1 MLFLKFL
8 VTVIS
13 WSKTAP
19 ATFGQARVLPFAMLP
34 PFPIASQTQST
45 SFISIPSVF
54 DLIEGQRRGQTN
66 EILHK
71 FFLPYGKPNI
81 YLVFILSQC
90 Q

>member
-8 VTVIS
+8 VTVIT

-19 ATFGQARVLPFAMLP
+19 ATFGQACVLLFAMLP
-34 PFPIASQTQST
+34 PFPVVSQTQST
-45 SFISIPSVF
+45 LFISIPSVF
-54 DLIEGQRRGQTN
+54 DLIEGRRRGQTR
-66 EILHK
+66 EVLHK
-71 FFLPYGKPNI
+71 VFLPYGKANI